1 MSNNNLTNISA
12 QSWQTLMWALHNDVR
27 NSRGLKLT
35 GMAALNE
42 INNYLLLFFIE
53 RKFEKYNLTEECKF
67 SYMYKTFC
75 TDEHIKYDTKHYSS
89 DPKSNQLLNYYK
101 VWNHWCNTQNTNCVL
116 RQLAGSYRIQRYLQ
130 NEALTMC
137 AFTTNFDTGKTIQI
151 MINRIWKQFASIA
164 NSDDPVVV
172 MNLSLES
179 FGFDAFG
186 DAYEKFKLDLSSN
199 SGKTTGQHFT
209 PDIVKSYIVNELKP
223 KYNELFYEPACGT
236 GGFIH
241 HAAKYIKDNEIFKVS
256 KKKKNALSNSSKVE
270 YKNDD
275 GTLEEITQYDYFV
288 RTLTANECN
297 PEIYKPLAINM
308 LIHDIPI
315 EKIRKRDSL
324 DNMNIGETFEKY
336 NIICANPPF
345 GAGDQVNIYD
355 DKYWGPLKTG
365 KKVIKD
371 AMAQFIMHMYQ
382 SLLSGGR
389 CGTVSDR
396 GIINNGSD
404 SKNAWQTKL
413 RKFLLENTN
422 LYRIVLLPKET
433 FEYTTFAT
441 CILFFNKDVNGTSSV
456 EYRELSIKEIIV
468 DGQKTKTIN
477 EDKILGTITI
487 EQIKSKNYSLKSD
500 DYFKIK
506 EVKQDMDQWIKLGDV
521 CDIKSGKFNSND
533 IDNSGN
539 VPFYSCV
546 ANNPVGMHS
555 THSFD
560 YSEYLLFIGS
570 GGSQQKICGPTIG
583 MGKTYHVF
591 GKTACRSG
599 VFSLVFKNIMI
610 KYVYYFLNLNRYEIN
625 LKAKYSA
632 NLGVISMNTLQNIL
646 IPNIPLDHQTEI
658 VEFLDKQFEIYQIN
672 KLNKQI
678 PLFNLLIKKE
688 WQIATE
694 LIHLVY
700 RQMATVDEL
709 ANIKRDIGAIFG
721 LSVYGLGNKCQM
733 MKLGDIVDI
742 KKGTFNSKDMDN
754 NGDVPF
760 YTGSF
765 NSPVGIHSNY
775 TIDYPEYIIFI
786 KDGGNK
792 NDPTSETTGLGKV
805 FYVNGKSAF
814 TSHQVSFIPKFK
826 SINCKYLYLYLQS
839 IKKQLMLMA
848 DYGSGLGYIQMPK
861 IQNLEI
867 PVPSLE
873 IQEDIINKINKL
885 NEQSSHYDTYAKV
898 IQTELDNITETIQ
911 NMTKN
916 KI

>member
-53 RKFEKYNLTEECKF
+53 RKFEKYHLINECKF

-89 DPKSNQLLNYYK
+89 DSKSNQLLNYYK
-101 VWNHWCNTQNTNCVL
+101 VWNHWCNTQNTTCVL
-116 RQLAGSYRIQRYLQ
+116 RQLAGSGRIQKYLQ
-130 NEALTMC
+130 NEALSMC
-137 AFTTNFDTGKTIQI
+137 AFTTNFDTGKTIQM

-164 NSDDPVVV
+164 NSDDPVIV
-172 MNLSLES
+172 MNLPLES

-241 HAAKYIKDNEIFKVS
+241 HAAKYVKDNETSNVS
-256 KKKKNALSNSSKVE
+256 KKKNALNSSSKVE
-270 YKNDD
+270 YKNDEEKI
-275 GTLEEITQYDYFV
+275 EEITQYEYFV

-324 DNMNIGETFEKY
+324 DIMNIGETFGKY

-382 SLLSGGR
+382 SLLPGGR

-396 GIINNGSD
+396 GIINNGTD

-441 CILFFNKDVNGTSSV
+441 CILFFNKDTNGTSSV
-456 EYRELSIKEIIV
+456 EYRELSIKEVII

-487 EQIKSKNYSLKSD
+487 EQIKSNNYSLKSD

-506 EVKQDMDQWIKLGDV
+506 EVKQDMDQWIKLGDI
-521 CDIKSGKFNSND
+521 CKLIQKSKHKAGDAIENGEFNFYTSSNIIKKSNY
-533 IDNSGN
+533 N
-539 VPFYSCV
+539 
-546 ANNPVGMHS
+546 
-555 THSFD
+555 D
-560 YSEYLLFIGS
+560 YQNETLILGS
-570 GGSQQKICGPTIG
+570 GGNGSLFIDSNFSCSADNFLIQNKTTDYILKYIYYYLKLSFYKLYKLFKGNGLKHLSQTD
-583 MGKTYHVF
+583 
-591 GKTACRSG
+591 
-599 VFSLVFKNIMI
+599 L
-610 KYVYYFLNLNRYEIN
+610 LNY
-625 LKAKYSA
+625 
-632 NLGVISMNTLQNIL
+632 L

-658 VEFLDKQFEIYQIN
+658 VEFLDKQFEMYQIN

-678 PLFNLLIKKE
+678 PLFDLLIKKE
-688 WQIATE
+688 WNIATE

-700 RQMATVDEL
+700 RQMATVEEL

-733 MKLGDIVDI
+733 MKLGDVVDI
-742 KKGTFNSKDMDN
+742 NPNDK
-754 NGDVPF
+754 
-760 YTGSF
+760 
-765 NSPVGIHSNY
+765 HNY
-775 TIDYPEYIIFI
+775 EYINYIDIGSIDNHKITNIQKIDDNFPSRA
-786 KDGGNK
+786 KRCLK
-792 NDPTSETTGLGKV
+792 LNDIIVSSVRPNLKKISIIDINENNLICSTGFCV
-805 FYVNGKSAF
+805 IRCNSN
-814 TSHQVSFIPKFK
+814 
-826 SINCKYLYLYLQS
+826 INCKYIYELIKSEDVTNYLV
-839 IKKQLMLMA
+839 KN
-848 DYGSGLGYIQMPK
+848 SGGNSYPAFNQDVLK
-861 IQNLEI
+861 NLEI

-885 NEQSSHYDTYAKV
+885 NEQSSHYDTYAKF

-916 KI
+916 QI

>member
-1 MSNNNLTNISA
+1 MSNNNLTNNISA

-89 DPKSNQLLNYYK
+89 EPKNNQLLNYYK

-116 RQLAGSYRIQRYLQ
+116 RQLAGSYRIQIYLQ
-130 NEALTMC
+130 NEALSMC

-241 HAAKYIKDNEIFKVS
+241 HAAKYVKDNETSK
-256 KKKKNALSNSSKVE
+256 KKKKNALINSSKVE

-275 GTLEEITQYDYFV
+275 GKLEEITQYEYFV

-396 GIINNGSD
+396 GIINNGTD

-487 EQIKSKNYSLKSD
+487 EQIKSNNYSLKSD

-521 CDIKSGKFNSND
+521 CDINIGGTPSRKEPTYWNGTHLWVSVAELNNNIIIDTKEKITDIGINKSSVKLINKGDILMSFKLSIGKLAKAGNPMYCNEAIAFFRGNNNILND
-533 IDNSGN
+533 FLWYYLHFAEIKHL
-539 VPFYSCV
+539 
-546 ANNPVGMHS
+546 ANGQIG
-555 THSFD
+555 
-560 YSEYLLFIGS
+560 IGS
-570 GGSQQKICGPTIG
+570 LN
-583 MGKTYHVF
+583 KT
-591 GKTACRSG
+591 
-599 VFSLVFKNIMI
+599 SLQ
-610 KYVYYFLNLNRYEIN
+610 E
-625 LKAKYSA
+625 
-632 NLGVISMNTLQNIL
+632 IL

-658 VEFLDKQFEIYQIN
+658 VEFLDKQFEMYQIN

-688 WQIATE
+688 WQIANE
-694 LIHLVY
+694 LIHLAY
-700 RQMATVDEL
+700 RQMATVEEL

-733 MKLGDIVDI
+733 MKLGDII
-742 KKGTFNSKDMDN
+742 TY
-754 NGDVPF
+754 VP
-760 YTGSF
+760 
-765 NSPVGIHSNY
+765 
-775 TIDYPEYIIFI
+775 
-786 KDGGNK
+786 K
-792 NDPTSETTGLGKV
+792 
-805 FYVNGKSAF
+805 
-814 TSHQVSFIPKFK
+814 KFK
-826 SINCKYLYLYLQS
+826 LKAGDSKETGKYRFYSSSQDKIMYYDEYEFENKYILLGRGGVASVHLAEKFCISHDDVYVLKPNDNINIHYLYLFLLNNKYL
-839 IKKQLMLMA
+839 LNFT
-848 DYGSGLGYIQMPK
+848 GNGLKHLSKENIN
-861 IQNLEI
+861 IVRI

-873 IQEDIINKINKL
+873 IQEEIINKINKL

-911 NMTKN
+911 NMTKCN
-916 KI
+916 I

>member
-35 GMAALNE
+35 GMSALNE

-53 RKFEKYNLTEECKF
+53 RKFEKYHLTNECKF

-89 DPKSNQLLNYYK
+89 DSKSNQLLNYYK
-101 VWNHWCNTQNTNCVL
+101 VWNHWCNTQNPTCVL
-116 RQLAGSYRIQRYLQ
+116 RQLAGSRRIQKYLQ
-130 NEALTMC
+130 NEALSMC

-164 NSDDPVVV
+164 NSDDPEIV
-172 MNLSLES
+172 MNLPLES

-241 HAAKYIKDNEIFKVS
+241 HAAKYVKDNETSNVS
-256 KKKKNALSNSSKVE
+256 NKKKKNALNSSSKVE

-275 GTLEEITQYDYFV
+275 KKIEEITQYEYFV

-324 DNMNIGETFEKY
+324 DIMNIGETFGKY

-382 SLLSGGR
+382 SLLPGGR

-396 GIINNGSD
+396 GIINNGTD

-441 CILFFNKDVNGTSSV
+441 CILFFNKDTNGTTNI
-456 EYRELSIKEIIV
+456 EYRELSIKEVII

-487 EQIKSKNYSLKSD
+487 EQIKSNNYSLKSD

-521 CDIKSGKFNSND
+521 CDINIGGTPSRKEPTYWNGTHLWVSVAELNNNIIIDTKEKITDIGINKSSVKLINKGDILMSFKLSIGKLAKAGNPMYCNEAIAFFRGNNNILND
-533 IDNSGN
+533 FLWYYLHFAEIKHL
-539 VPFYSCV
+539 
-546 ANNPVGMHS
+546 ANGQIG
-555 THSFD
+555 
-560 YSEYLLFIGS
+560 IGS
-570 GGSQQKICGPTIG
+570 LN
-583 MGKTYHVF
+583 KT
-591 GKTACRSG
+591 
-599 VFSLVFKNIMI
+599 SLQ
-610 KYVYYFLNLNRYEIN
+610 E
-625 LKAKYSA
+625 
-632 NLGVISMNTLQNIL
+632 IL
-646 IPNIPLDHQTEI
+646 IPNIPLDHQTDI
-658 VEFLDKQFEIYQIN
+658 VEFLDKQFEMYQIN

-678 PLFNLLIKKE
+678 PLFDLLIKKE
-688 WQIATE
+688 WNIATE

-700 RQMATVDEL
+700 RQMATVEEL

-721 LSVYGLGNKCQM
+721 LSVYGLGDKCQM
-733 MKLGDIVDI
+733 MKLGDIVKI
-742 KKGTFNSKDMDN
+742 KRGKSLPRNNIITGEYPVIGGGVQYSGYHNEFNYNGN
-754 NGDVPF
+754 NG
-760 YTGSF
+760 
-765 NSPVGIHSNY
+765 
-775 TIDYPEYIIFI
+775 IFI
-786 KDGGNK
+786 SRVGTAG
-792 NDPTSETTGLGKV
+792 
-805 FYVNGKSAF
+805 YVSRYMRR
-814 TSHQVSFIPKFK
+814 V
-826 SINCKYLYLYLQS
+826 Y
-839 IKKQLMLMA
+839 
-848 DYGSGLGYIQMPK
+848 
-861 IQNLEI
+861 
-867 PVPSLE
+867 
-873 IQEDIINKINKL
+873 NKL
-885 NEQSSHYDTYAKV
+885 F
-898 IQTELDNITETIQ
+898 
-911 NMTKN
+911 
-916 KI
+916 